1 MASHLTA
8 VGLVEVLGLPPA
20 VVVADAMVKA
30 AQVRLISLEVNTLGA
45 MMVKVEGE
53 TGAVRAAYE
62 AGVAMAESL
71 GAKVGASLVPHYA
84 EGARG
89 IMIDR
94 CPSVSK
100 LLSSRN
106 QLIPAEAAA
115 SSDGEALGFVETR
128 GYLGSVVALDAMS
141 KAAEVRL
148 VAKEKIGQTRSA
160 MLIRGDVAAVRA
172 AVDAGRAAA
181 EAVSTVFS
189 AHVIPRPDAVI
200 MALFEPAPASPG

>member
-1 MASHLTA
+1 
-8 VGLVEVLGLPPA
+8 
-20 VVVADAMVKA
+20 
-30 AQVRLISLEVNTLGA
+30 
-45 MMVKVEGE
+45 
-53 TGAVRAAYE
+53 VRAAYE

-71 GAKVGASLVPHYA
+71 GAKVGASLAPHYA

-94 CPSVSK
+94 RPSVSK

-106 QLIPAEAAA
+106 QLIPADALLGSA
-115 SSDGEALGFVETR
+115 GEALGFVETR
-128 GYLGSVVALDAMS
+128 GYLASVVALDAMS

-160 MLIRGDVAAVRA
+160 MLIGGNVAAVRA
-172 AVDAGRAAA
+172 AVDAGKAAA

-189 AHVIPRPDAVI
+189 AHVIPRPDPVI